1 MEPRPVSE
9 AIIADHVV
17 YSMGAAMIPLPLAD
31 VAAVTLVQLDMV
43 RELAGAYDIDYDRA
57 RGKALILSLSGAA
70 AARIG
75 ASALKALPFAGTLIG
90 AAAQVGLS
98 GASTYAVGQVFMSH
112 FEERGSFED
121 MQPEALRERYRY
133 YVDKGKEIARAL
145 RDTAL
150 PSFEPSVEEI
160 ADTLER
166 LGKLRDAGVLEED
179 EFRRLKAE
187 ALGGEPS

>member
-9 AIIADHVV
+9 AIITDHVF
-17 YSMGAAMIPLPLAD
+17 YSMGAALIPLPLAD
-31 VAAVTLVQLDMV
+31 IAAVTLVQLDMV
-43 RELAGAYDIDYDRA
+43 HELAIAYDVDYDRA
-57 RGKALILSLSGAA
+57 RGKALILSLTGAA
-70 AARIG
+70 AARVG
-75 ASALKALPFAGTLIG
+75 ASALKALPLVGTVLG

-98 GASTYAVGQVFMSH
+98 GASTFAVGQVFMNH
-112 FEERGSFED
+112 FEERGSLED
-121 MQPEALRERYRY
+121 LQPEALRERYRH
-133 YVDKGKEIARAL
+133 YVDRGKEIARAL

-150 PSFEPSVEEI
+150 PSFAPSVEEI

-187 ALGGEPS
+187 ALGGEPN